1 MGRFQRR
8 GEDGMLGA
16 ARLFGKGS
24 TKPSLSE
31 NCRWVRAGVEPSTTA
46 LLADPIALLLMRADR
61 LSAEEVEAVLREARQ
76 RLPSRAMSG
85 SSPAKRPQDLHTA
98 V

>member
-1 MGRFQRR
+1 
-8 GEDGMLGA
+8 
-16 ARLFGKGS
+16 
-24 TKPSLSE
+24 
-31 NCRWVRAGVEPSTTA
+31 VRAGVEPSTTA

-76 RLPSRAMSG
+76 RLPARAASA